1 MSVSRVNPE
10 LLRNLRIQLRP
21 RKMIA
26 AAAICAAIS
35 LSTIAF
41 YLHGHQAGSTD
52 PDLLKS
58 VLLMQLLA
66 LLVGG
71 GIYCIQSVHTEKDQ
85 NTFDYQRLTPMSP
98 LRLAVGKL
106 FGAPALAYFVVLC
119 LMPTAFIGAH
129 FARIGI
135 VPFLECYLIVSLG
148 CITYHSLALLIS
160 LFLVRGSSAGG
171 IIFYL
176 ILAWLGSVDMIS
188 PSGSLAI
195 HTLGPA
201 FGYTLLDPHSGADGS
216 DRIFVINPLRDQFYG
231 LSVAHVWVLIL
242 LYGAFTSWFLLA
254 VARNLKRDPS
264 AYEIFSPAQGFG
276 FAMFTNS
283 LLLGFFP
290 WRPMVYEFMI
300 GGRLVVPRPTP
311 PGEAEA
317 AVLGFSLPIFAI
329 LGLSLL
335 RNREGVRRRIIGVGE
350 RAKGWLAAFWPAPYM
365 LAGVLITGYA
375 LLELIRHKLPK
386 SDDWSLGT
394 GLFIVAV
401 FALWLSR
408 DVLYLQWM
416 NLRRSKHPL
425 VISVLFMIVFYSCS
439 GALLAAFDLFT
450 NKDAPFAAALVPG
463 IILAPLK
470 YSEWVAQR
478 GAWIAGAI
486 LIAAQAFLFAAL
498 QRRELRKLAAASAIS
513 SAGQASPSS

>member
-21 RKMIA
+21 RRMIA

-35 LSTIAF
+35 ISAIVIYVHDPPA
-41 YLHGHQAGSTD
+41 AGEEPTF
-52 PDLLKS
+52 LRI
-58 VLLMQLLA
+58 VLFLQLLA

-98 LRLAVGKL
+98 LRLALGKL

-119 LMPTAFIGAH
+119 LMPLALFGAYVG
-129 FARIGI
+129 RVG
-135 VPFLECYLIVSLG
+135 VGPFLQCYLVLLLG
-148 CITYHSLALLIS
+148 CITYHSLALLTS

-176 ILAWLGSVDMIS
+176 GLAWLGSMDVMS
-188 PSGSLAI
+188 QGGPLAI

-201 FGYTLLDPHSGADGS
+201 FGLTLI
-216 DRIFVINPLRDQFYG
+216 DRDSSAGWGNRVGDLWDQFFG
-231 LSVAHVWVLIL
+231 ASVAHLWVLIV
-242 LYGAFTSWFLLA
+242 LYAAFTAWFLLA
-254 VARNLKRDPS
+254 LARNLKRDPS
-264 AYEIFSPAQGFG
+264 AYEIFSPPQGFA
-276 FAMFTNS
+276 FVIFLNF
-283 LLLGFFP
+283 LLLGFFQ
-290 WRPMVYEFMI
+290 WATE
-300 GGRLVVPRPTP
+300 TS

-317 AVLGFSLPIFAI
+317 IILAFGLPLFAI
-329 LGLSLL
+329 FGLSLL
-335 RNREGVRRRIIGVGE
+335 RNRESARRRIIGLGA
-350 RAKGWLAAFWPAPYM
+350 RAEGWIAALWPMPYM
-365 LAGVLITGYA
+365 LAGVLVTGFA
-375 LLELIRHKLPK
+375 VLKFIRLRLPE
-386 SDDWSLGT
+386 SNEWNLGT
-394 GLFIVAV
+394 GLFIVVV

-513 SAGQASPSS
+513 SASENSPSS